1 MADMSSFLSR
11 LNLRKLVAL
20 ARFLYV
26 QRIKGFDPPGRPL
39 LDDKSGAWLA
49 ERLKSTKLFLEFG
62 SGGSTVLANR
72 LGIPSV
78 AVESDRFYA
87 ATVRKA
93 LPSPEKAR
101 IVTPRM
107 GITGEWGMPVLGKE
121 RKGLRYVNAPFDQ
134 LRESFPDLIFVDGRY
149 RVACVLE
156 CARQAAQAHRTATVL
171 VDDYEYR
178 PHYHVL
184 EEHLGEP
191 QHVGR
196 DAIFFVG
203 DRMIDEATVQPYLRD
218 PR

>member
-1 MADMSSFLSR
+1 MSSFLSR
-11 LNLRKLVAL
+11 LSLRKLLAL

-26 QRIKGFDPPGRPL
+26 QRIKGFNPPERPL
-39 LDDKSGAWLA
+39 LDDESGAWLA

-72 LGIPSV
+72 LGVPSV
-78 AVESDRFYA
+78 TVESDRFYA
-87 ATVRKA
+87 ATVRKV

-101 IVTPRM
+101 IVTPKM

-121 RKGLRYVNAPFDQ
+121 RKGPRYVHAPFDQ
-134 LRESFPDLIFVDGRY
+134 FSDRFPDLIFVDGRY
-149 RVACVLE
+149 RVACALE
-156 CARQAAQAHRTATVL
+156 SARQAAAAHRTATVL

-184 EEHLGEP
+184 EQLLGKPE
-191 QHVGR
+191 HVGR

-203 DRMIDEATVQPYLRD
+203 DRSIEEETVETYLSD